1 MRSASHVLVIPNDTV
16 SIYTRLWCV
25 YEAYLGTCWHKTC
38 LMPTQPKLVVHR
50 SVVAS
55 TIIIPCG
62 IGLLIGSMWLV
73 FISGHKT
80 LSHNMATLLM
90 FLCVTGTALCF
101 ALSLLIK
108 LTFLEFIMAWRVW
121 VKMMIVRTMHILLLP
136 ACIAV
141 ACAWFSLKPHFFSAW
156 EQFLH
161 YFIPVALVLFNLLR
175 ITQLNQHRLETLELT
190 RQASNLQIR
199 TLDEATCTN
208 PTDERRI
215 RDDIQGHEADVD
227 LTIKVL
233 MKAGAYNDS
242 LRNAFEAGLDISGIG
257 NTDLLTKMGTATMLW
272 VLAIVDS
279 MGFVD
284 NYAACSI
291 GSVGWLYLSIASS
304 TLLLGE
310 LAELSGL
317 LLVQKLSHRRRFHVL

>member
-1 MRSASHVLVIPNDTV
+1 MRYCCLLANPQNLDIGQLLSGPPKESPFAKAMRSASHVLVIPNDKV

-108 LTFLEFIMAWRVW
+108 LLGCQVG
-121 VKMMIVRTMHILLLP
+121 
-136 ACIAV
+136 
-141 ACAWFSLKPHFFSAW
+141 SL
-156 EQFLH
+156 
-161 YFIPVALVLFNLLR
+161 
-175 ITQLNQHRLETLELT
+175 
-190 RQASNLQIR
+190 
-199 TLDEATCTN
+199 
-208 PTDERRI
+208 
-215 RDDIQGHEADVD
+215 
-227 LTIKVL
+227 
-233 MKAGAYNDS
+233 
-242 LRNAFEAGLDISGIG
+242 
-257 NTDLLTKMGTATMLW
+257 
-272 VLAIVDS
+272 
-279 MGFVD
+279 
-284 NYAACSI
+284 
-291 GSVGWLYLSIASS
+291 
-304 TLLLGE
+304 
-310 LAELSGL
+310 
-317 LLVQKLSHRRRFHVL
+317 